1 MGLLAG
7 QSNFGFCS
15 KFRVLDGGKMKH
27 GSRRIGS
34 ALVWVLL
41 AGSLPAAETVDWKE
55 KVHPLVLERAAE
67 APAEFIVFLGEQ
79 ADLTSVADLE
89 SKQERGTRVFEILT
103 EVASRTQAPLI
114 DLLQARGLEHRPFWI
129 ANMIWVRGDLDD
141 LAVLAAHERV
151 LRVDANPGVQM
162 EQPLPHADGGDAASP
177 NAIEWGVLKIAA
189 DQVWALG
196 YTGEGVVI
204 GGQDTGYDW
213 SHPAL
218 VEQYRGWNGVVADHA
233 YSWHDSIHS
242 GGGVCGADSS
252 EPCDDHGHGTH
263 TMGTMVGDDGGTNQI
278 GVSPGSRWIGCR
290 NMDQGNGT
298 PATYS
303 ECFEWFVAP
312 TDLDGLN
319 PDPSKSPHV
328 INNSWSCP
336 PSEGCSFAS
345 LQTVVEN
352 TRAAG
357 IVVVASAGNSGS
369 SCNSVSS
376 PPAIYAASL
385 TVGATNS
392 VDDIAGFSS
401 RGVVDVDGSD
411 RLKPDVSAP
420 GVSVRSSVP
429 GGGYS
434 FFSGTSMAGPHVAG
448 QIGLL
453 LSAQPDLIGDPDS
466 IENIVKMSALPLT
479 SSQDCGGIS
488 GTEIPN
494 PVFGYGRIDALE
506 AIAGDADGDGVNN
519 DADCAPANSGA
530 RRPCRRDD
538 RSPGRA
544 LGE

>member
-1 MGLLAG
+1 
-7 QSNFGFCS
+7 
-15 KFRVLDGGKMKH
+15 
-27 GSRRIGS
+27 
-34 ALVWVLL
+34 
-41 AGSLPAAETVDWKE
+41 
-55 KVHPLVLERAAE
+55 
-67 APAEFIVFLGEQ
+67 
-79 ADLTSVADLE
+79 
-89 SKQERGTRVFEILT
+89 
-103 EVASRTQAPLI
+103 
-114 DLLQARGLEHRPFWI
+114 
-129 ANMIWVRGDLDD
+129 
-141 LAVLAAHERV
+141 
-151 LRVDANPGVQM
+151 
-162 EQPLPHADGGDAASP
+162 
-177 NAIEWGVLKIAA
+177 
-189 DQVWALG
+189 
-196 YTGEGVVI
+196 
-204 GGQDTGYDW
+204 
-213 SHPAL
+213 
-218 VEQYRGWNGVVADHA
+218 
-233 YSWHDSIHS
+233 
-242 GGGVCGADSS
+242 
-252 EPCDDHGHGTH
+252 
-263 TMGTMVGDDGGTNQI
+263 MGTMVGDDGGSNQI

-328 INNSWSCP
+328 INNSWACP
-336 PSEGCSFAS
+336 PSEGCSFDS

-466 IENIVKMSALPLT
+466 IENIVKLSALPLT

-519 DADCAPANSGA
+519 DADCAPANSGLWGPPDPA
-530 RRPCRRDD
+530 VDLEAIQGAFVTSFAWTAPTDAGATALRYDLLRGTDANNFSSPTCIVSNISTTAASDGADPQALFFYLVRAINACGTNLGSSSGGTP
-538 RSPGRA
+538 RSGGACP
-544 LGE
+544 